1 MRRGFTLLSA
11 IFLMVL
17 VATLMVVAFSLSAQ
31 TKKQTGDI
39 YMREQAY
46 LLGRSA
52 TEFALLAISGHDN
65 KNDCINQI
73 NLQFPQDQPIYDV
86 NMSLYYIGN
95 NMPGSCQTLPTGT
108 GIATQ
113 ESNGTVLID
122 TIVTYMDPATNE
134 RVRFHRRTIQKP

>member
-17 VATLMVVAFSLSAQ
+17 VATLMVLAFSLSAQ

-39 YMREQAY
+39 YMQQQAY

-65 KNDCINQI
+65 NAHCINRIDLRFPKND
-73 NLQFPQDQPIYDV
+73 PIYDV
-86 NMSLYYIGN
+86 NMTIRYIGN
-95 NMPGSCQTLPTGT
+95 GFPVGCDMLAS
-108 GIATQ
+108 GISTT

-122 TIVTYMDPATNE
+122 TVVSYTDPTTDE
-134 RVRFHRRTIQKP
+134 QVRFHRRTIQKP

>member
-17 VATLMVVAFSLSAQ
+17 VATLMVLAFSLSAQ

-65 KNDCINQI
+65 DVDCINDIDMEFPEEDPVYDI
-73 NLQFPQDQPIYDV
+73 NLT
-86 NMSLYYIGN
+86 LYYLGRGL
-95 NMPGSCQTLPTGT
+95 PAGCRTLDNAV
-108 GIATQ
+108 ATD
-113 ESNGTVLID
+113 ESNGTVMID
-122 TIVTYMDPATNE
+122 TIVSYTDPATGE
-134 RVRFHRRTIQKP
+134 EVRFHRRTIQKP